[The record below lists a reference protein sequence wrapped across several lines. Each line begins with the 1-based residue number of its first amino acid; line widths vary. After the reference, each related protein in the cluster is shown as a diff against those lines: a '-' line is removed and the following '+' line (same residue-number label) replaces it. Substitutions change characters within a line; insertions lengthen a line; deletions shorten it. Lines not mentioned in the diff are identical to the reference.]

1 MHTATREPAP
11 APPEG
16 GAKDVELGRVQRP
29 HGLDGGLLVVLYGD
43 DPANLL
49 AAPEVLLRGAPG
61 EIPFLRRA
69 AEDAGPSREGHARV
83 RLWLEGIT
91 DRACAERWS
100 GARLL
105 IAEHLLERLPE
116 GEFYWRDLIG
126 AACRLPDGTPLGTV
140 EEIWPTAGHD
150 VLVVRDGGRT
160 RLLPA
165 TDQVLVRLDRL
176 EGGRRELT
184 VDPPPGALDDAMES
198 R

>member
-1 MHTATREPAP
+1 MHAATREPAP

-29 HGLDGGLLVVLYGD
+29 HGRDGGLLVVLYGD

-83 RLWLEGIT
+83 RLWLQGIT
-91 DRACAERWS
+91 DRARAERWS

-126 AACRLPDGTPLGTV
+126 TRCRLPGGETLGTV
-140 EEIWPTAGHD
+140 CEIWPTGSND
-150 VLVVRDGGRT
+150 VLVIESQGKTV
-160 RLLPA
+160 LVPA
-165 TDQVLVRLDRL
+165 TEEVLVRLDRAA
-176 EGGRRELT
+176 GELWI
-184 VDPPPGALDDAMES
+184 DPPTGLLDDEPAS
-198 R
+198 GA

>member
-1 MHTATREPAP
+1 MHAANREPAP
-11 APPEG
+11 APPDG

-29 HGLDGGLLVVLYGD
+29 HGRDGGLLVVLYGD

-91 DRACAERWS
+91 DRTCAERWS

-116 GEFYWRDLIG
+116 GEFYWRELIG
-126 AACRLPDGTPLGTV
+126 AACRLPDGTALGTV

-176 EGGRRELT
+176 EGGGRGLT
-184 VDPPPGALDDAMES
+184 VDPPPGSLDDALES